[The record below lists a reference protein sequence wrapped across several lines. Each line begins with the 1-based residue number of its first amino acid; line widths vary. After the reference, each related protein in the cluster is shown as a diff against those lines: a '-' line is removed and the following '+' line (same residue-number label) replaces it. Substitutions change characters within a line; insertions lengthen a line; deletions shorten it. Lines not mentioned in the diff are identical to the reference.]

1 MGKVKFTT
9 RSSTKS
15 PLTEVKRNRP
25 KAWARLKEKEEA
37 TKRIQEEA
45 RILREEK
52 VMQKKLE
59 RTPEADSFV
68 PASKLD
74 LACEEQGYFLN
85 DGKPVKIRF
94 PR

>member
-15 PLTEVKRNRP
+15 PLNEIKRNHP
-25 KAWARLKEKEEA
+25 KAWTRIREKEEA
-37 TKRIQEEA
+37 TKRIQKEA

-52 VMQKKLE
+52 VMQKQLE
-59 RTPEADSFV
+59 RSPEIDSFV
-68 PASKLD
+68 PESKLD
-74 LACEEQGYFLN
+74 FACEEKGYFLSE
-85 DGKPVKIRF
+85 GKPVKIRF